1 MKLNLSEL
9 RDETEPCDKSL
20 SEHDLMMSRITDLK
34 TVTKL
39 GFLVT
44 TDNVDGTETIAKPN
58 ESTLN
63 LNISCKASPKNLR
76 SKEKS
81 AKGKRPKRVKKLSE
95 KEIITEKMAKGKKL
109 SIHEISLLD
118 PDVMMRDRAD
128 KEYEKFDEKLQTPT
142 RYKGNPTYAILE
154 IENRLKS
161 KHGGSIAILNNLSTP
176 TVEVEPIKGYTKPMM
191 DVLKKQQIMVEQQ
204 LGSPL
209 SSYKKRAREGLRNV
223 IKPTQKNLSFQKQNK
238 TKKKRKG
245 SKRSPKKNL
254 VPEPQQFVEE
264 DYNDEDEVVP
274 VAPVSR
280 EFDFIFLIIVV
291 SNKNFFNFIFKIF

>member
-9 RDETEPCDKSL
+9 REETEPCDKSI

-39 GFLVT
+39 GFLVS
-44 TDNVDGTETIAKPN
+44 TDNVDGTETITKPD

-81 AKGKRPKRVKKLSE
+81 AKGKRPKRVKKLTE
-95 KEIITEKMAKGKKL
+95 KEIITEKMARGKKL

-118 PDVMMRDRAD
+118 PDVIARDRAD
-128 KEYEKFDEKLQTPT
+128 KEYEKFDGNLQTPT

-154 IENRLKS
+154 IENKLKN
-161 KHGGSIAILNNLSTP
+161 KHGGSAAILNHSIN
-176 TVEVEPIKGYTKPMM
+176 VEVEPIKGYTKPMM
-191 DVLKKQQIMVEQQ
+191 DVLKKQQIMLEQQ
-204 LGSPL
+204 LSPM
-209 SSYKKRAREGLRNV
+209 SSYQKRSREGLRNV

-238 TKKKRKG
+238 KKKRKG
-245 SKRSPKKNL
+245 GAKRSPKKND
-254 VPEPQQFVEE
+254 VHEPQQFVEE
-264 DYNDEDEVVP
+264 DQNEEVIP
-274 VAPVSR
+274 APVSR
-280 EFDFIFLIIVV
+280 KL
-291 SNKNFFNFIFKIF
+291 NKF

>member
-9 RDETEPCDKSL
+9 REEAEPCDKSI

-44 TDNVDGTETIAKPN
+44 TDNVDGTETVAKPN

-81 AKGKRPKRVKKLSE
+81 AKGKRPKRVKKLTE
-95 KEIITEKMAKGKKL
+95 REIITEKMAKGKKL

-118 PDVMMRDRAD
+118 HDVILRDRAD

-154 IENRLKS
+154 IENKLKS
-161 KHGGSIAILNNLSTP
+161 KHGGSAAILSNSQTP
-176 TVEVEPIKGYTKPMM
+176 ALEVEPIKGYTKPMM

-204 LGSPL
+204 LSSPM
-209 SSYKKRAREGLRNV
+209 SSYKKRSREGLRNV

-238 TKKKRKG
+238 TKKSKRKG
-245 SKRSPKKNL
+245 VKRSPKKVVN
-254 VPEPQQFVEE
+254 EPQQFIEE
-264 DYNDEDEVVP
+264 DDNEEEVTV
-274 VAPVSR
+274 PVSR
-280 EFDFIFLIIVV
+280 KLYLIVFV
-291 SNKNFFNFIFKIF
+291 SLNELFN

>member
-1 MKLNLSEL
+1 MFFVGYKKSDMKLNLSEL
-9 RDETEPCDKSL
+9 REETEPCDRSI
-20 SEHDLMMSRITDLK
+20 SEHDLMMSRISDLK

-58 ESTLN
+58 ESTNN

-81 AKGKRPKRVKKLSE
+81 AKVKRPKRKEKKLTE
-95 KEIITEKMAKGKKL
+95 KELITEKMAKGKKL

-118 PDVMMRDRAD
+118 PDVIARDRAD

-154 IENRLKS
+154 IENKLKT
-161 KHGGSIAILNNLSTP
+161 KHGGSALLNNSLA
-176 TVEVEPIKGYTKPMM
+176 VDIEPIKGYTKPMM

-204 LGSPL
+204 LSPI
-209 SSYKKRAREGLRNV
+209 STFKKRSREGLRNV
-223 IKPTQKNLSFQKQNK
+223 IKPTRKNLSFQKQNK
-238 TKKKRKG
+238 SKKSKRKG
-245 SKRSPKKNL
+245 TAKRSPTKS
-254 VPEPQQFVEE
+254 VPEHSFIQEDDEE
-264 DYNDEDEVVP
+264 EVP
-274 VAPVSR
+274 TTTPVSR
-280 EFDFIFLIIVV
+280 KCLYI
-291 SNKNFFNFIFKIF
+291 

>member
-1 MKLNLSEL
+1 M
-9 RDETEPCDKSL
+9 RDETEPCDKNI
-20 SEHDLMMSRITDLK
+20 SEHDLMMSRISDVK

-39 GFLVT
+39 GFLVS

-58 ESTLN
+58 ESIS

-81 AKGKRPKRVKKLSE
+81 AKGKRPKRKEKKLTE

-118 PDVMMRDRAD
+118 PDVIARDRAD

-154 IENRLKS
+154 IENKLKS
-161 KHGGSIAILNNLSTP
+161 KHTGSAALLNNSLA
-176 TVEVEPIKGYTKPMM
+176 VEVEPIKGYTKPMM

-204 LGSPL
+204 LSSPI

-223 IKPTQKNLSFQKQNK
+223 IKPTQKTLSLQKQNK

-245 SKRSPKKNL
+245 VAKRSPTKAIKN
-254 VPEPQQFVEE
+254 VPEENEE
-264 DYNDEDEVVP
+264 EEEVP
-274 VAPVSR
+274 IIQPVSR
-280 EFDFIFLIIVV
+280 KI
-291 SNKNFFNFIFKIF
+291 FNFKYKIVFNFLFYL

>member
-1 MKLNLSEL
+1 MKLTLFFITGYKKSDMKLNLSEL
-9 RDETEPCDKSL
+9 REKAEPCDKNI
-20 SEHDLMMSRITDLK
+20 SEHDLMMSRIIDLK

-81 AKGKRPKRVKKLSE
+81 AKGKRTKRVKKLTE
-95 KEIITEKMAKGKKL
+95 REIITEKMARGKKL
-109 SIHEISLLD
+109 SIHEISMLD
-118 PDVMMRDRAD
+118 HDVILRDRAD

-154 IENRLKS
+154 IENKLKS
-161 KHGGSIAILNNLSTP
+161 KHGGSAAILTNSQTP
-176 TVEVEPIKGYTKPMM
+176 AVEVEPIKGYTKPMM
-191 DVLKKQQIMVEQQ
+191 DVLKKQQILVEQQ
-204 LGSPL
+204 LSSPI
-209 SSYKKRAREGLRNV
+209 SSYKKRSREGLRNV

-238 TKKKRKG
+238 TKKSKRKG
-245 SKRSPKKNL
+245 GVKRSPKKVVN
-254 VPEPQQFVEE
+254 EQQQFIEQENDVREE
-264 DYNDEDEVVP
+264 FEVP
-274 VAPVSR
+274 VPVSR
-280 EFDFIFLIIVV
+280 KLILIM
-291 SNKNFFNFIFKIF
+291 I